1 MWRELNYKHHDN
13 LHAIYIYKLH
23 NITKLTV
30 GKKNVLY
37 WFLKTDLLMGTLA
50 TFTHCIVTSEI
61 TETVD
66 ADTKI
71 GLLIFTEIKKG
82 RTNNSND
89 STRYR
94 YRNFMSM

>member
-1 MWRELNYKHHDN
+1 
-13 LHAIYIYKLH
+13 
-23 NITKLTV
+23 
-30 GKKNVLY
+30 
-37 WFLKTDLLMGTLA
+37 MGTLA

-71 GLLIFTEIKKG
+71 GLLIFAEIKKG

>member
-1 MWRELNYKHHDN
+1 
-13 LHAIYIYKLH
+13 
-23 NITKLTV
+23 
-30 GKKNVLY
+30 
-37 WFLKTDLLMGTLA
+37 MGTLA